1 MSSRVD
7 DKKYEKELKKV
18 LKKNSKKNVSLYDLR
33 RKATKK
39 FKKNEE
45 AEYIETLNTE

>member
-1 MSSRVD
+1 MD

-18 LKKNSKKNVSLYDLR
+18 LKKNSKKNVSLYDLK

-39 FKKNEE
+39 PKKNAQYE
-45 AEYIETLNTE
+45 AEYIETLNN